1 MNVIAIGESMNT
13 KYPLAM
19 RLNWRSRMN
28 VVMWFGRYEIHN
40 PEDVYPL
47 TSVHDSH
54 TCLSHMDT

>member
-40 PEDVYPL
+40 DVN
-47 TSVHDSH
+47 HN
-54 TCLSHMDT
+54 CLSHMDT

>member
-1 MNVIAIGESMNT
+1 MNVIAIGESMSIED

-40 PEDVYPL
+40 PEDVYL
-47 TSVHDSH
+47 TWTHNHDKSSV
-54 TCLSHMDT
+54 